1 MTVTT
6 RRERRQQQRRQQQ
19 RRDTGGG
26 GSRGIGGLWIGVIVI
41 AAVIALLLVAR
52 QMGFLEG
59 PSAANTIDV
68 NSVDV
73 SQTVGEKQ
81 NDLGHEHV
89 SSGQRVNYPSLP
101 PTSGQ
106 HWPSPAAPA
115 PWGIKTSTL
124 PFEVSTHNLE
134 HGGVVIYYAAD
145 TASAQVDQMRALVRS
160 LQSAG
165 FNKIVLEPWADMPR
179 GIAGPGRKRLA
190 GRAKRDE
197 EVVAQAELDRGVRG
211 EAVLA
216 VRDDELRLG
225 LRFRELD
232 DLREGNALPAL
243 IEP

>member
-145 TASAQVDQMRALVRS
+145 TSSAQVDQMRALVRS

-165 FNKIVLEPWADMPR
+165 FNKIVLEPWADMPKESKVILTAWDWILKQPTFDQILFVKFVR
-179 GIAGPGRKRLA
+179 QHHAGSDAP
-190 GRAKRDE
+190 
-197 EVVAQAELDRGVRG
+197 
-211 EAVLA
+211 EA
-216 VRDDELRLG
+216 
-225 LRFRELD
+225 
-232 DLREGNALPAL
+232 NIP
-243 IEP
+243 